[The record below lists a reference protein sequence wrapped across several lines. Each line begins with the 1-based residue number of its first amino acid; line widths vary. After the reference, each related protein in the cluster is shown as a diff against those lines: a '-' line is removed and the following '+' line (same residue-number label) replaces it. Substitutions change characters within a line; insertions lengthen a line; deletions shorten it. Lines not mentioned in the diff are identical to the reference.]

1 VVLILSYVGA
11 LKGAEDLGAWDVAIS
26 YAVKGLEDINEREE
40 NLLVVGIA
48 GYLLFTEVC

>member
-1 VVLILSYVGA
+1 MVLILSYVEG
-11 LKGAEDLGAWDVAIS
+11 LNGTEDIGAWDVTIS

-40 NLLVVGIA
+40 ILLLVRIA